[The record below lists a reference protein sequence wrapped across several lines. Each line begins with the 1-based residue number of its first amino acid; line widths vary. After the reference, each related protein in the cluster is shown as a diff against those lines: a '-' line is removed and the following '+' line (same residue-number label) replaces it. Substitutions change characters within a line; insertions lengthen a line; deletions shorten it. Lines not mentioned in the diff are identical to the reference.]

1 MAYIHSGAPLSHK
14 KDEIKPFATIWMDQE
29 IIILSELSQTEKDKY
44 HVISFICGIQNITQ
58 INFFTKQKQ
67 TLRHR
72 KQT

>member
-1 MAYIHSGAPLSHK
+1 MAYIHSGTLLSHK
-14 KDEIKPFATIWMDQE
+14 KKEIMPFAAIWMDQE

-44 HVISFICGIQNITQ
+44 YVISFICGIQNMTQ